1 MSRVDDKNE
10 ERRAEEAR
18 AAERR
23 SQERLQRERRAQIT
37 AFDRALAAKAPPSR
51 GPPTRGGSG
60 SSAFRRALLGDPR
73 EAQPSEGEA
82 LEGEVLAEEASGA
95 ASPKAP
101 EGAKAPLRQGGPQAP
116 PSSAAE
122 GSPAADLRW
131 RGRGAPPP
139 PDKYRDASARR
150 TDSETRRAEV
160 REEGKQRAALGVALR
175 DEDRGEGDAGGRGGS
190 EKDDQGEQRMAAFK
204 LPPAALMA
212 PPPLARPR
220 VEANDGLRGAARE
233 IVEKIVQRVL
243 LGTNEQGVPEFR
255 MELKSSVLQG
265 LSIRVSASRGKRVRA
280 VFSGADR
287 GVLASLEEA
296 SQELKDALA
305 ARGLVLEELLFE
317 ESETR

>member
-23 SQERLQRERRAQIT
+23 SQERLQKERRTQIT
-37 AFDRALAAKAPPSR
+37 AFDRALAAKAPRSPA
-51 GPPTRGGSG
+51 PPAQGGSG
-60 SSAFRRALLGDPR
+60 SSGFRKALLQDLQEAPPPEGRAL
-73 EAQPSEGEA
+73 
-82 LEGEVLAEEASGA
+82 AEQAESSGA
-95 ASPKAP
+95 ASSMAP
-101 EGAKAPLRQGGPQAP
+101 EGAKAPLQQGSQAP
-116 PSSAAE
+116 PSST
-122 GSPAADLRW
+122 ADGAPPHPRW
-131 RGRGAPPP
+131 RDRSPPPP

-150 TDSETRRAEV
+150 IDAETRRAEV
-160 REEGKQRAALGVALR
+160 REEGRQRAAPGVAR
-175 DEDRGEGDAGGRGGS
+175 REEDGGEGDAGGRGDS

-204 LPPAALMA
+204 LPPAALMP

-220 VEANDGLRGAARE
+220 AESGAGLGGAARE

-243 LGTNEQGVPEFR
+243 VGTNEQGVPEFR
-255 MELKSSVLQG
+255 LELKSSVLQG

-317 ESETR
+317 ESKTR